1 MKAILYD
8 RYGPPDV
15 LRVIEVNKPVPKHN
29 EVLIRVH
36 ATTVTAA
43 ESMMRRGA
51 TFFGRFIIGL
61 RKPKSRFRMLG
72 MELAGEIESV
82 GADVTR
88 FQPGDQVYGFTG
100 FGLGGYAEYTCMPAH
115 GSLARKPTNLT
126 YEEAVAIVDGATTA
140 LFFLRDKGNIQPG
153 KKVLIYGASGSI
165 GTYAIQLAKYFGA
178 EVTGICSSANVEL
191 VNSLG
196 ADRVIDYTK
205 EDFTRRGETYDIIF
219 DTVGK
224 SSFLRCQNSLKPN
237 GRYLVTTGALPTIYA
252 LMLWTSLVGSKRL
265 IFAFSIEKNEALI
278 FLRELIEVEKLKP
291 IIDRCYPLEEIAEA
305 HRHVDTGH
313 KKGNVVITVAHTR

>member
-100 FGLGGYAEYTCMPAH
+100 FGLGGYVEYTCMPAH

-178 EVTGICSSANVEL
+178 
-191 VNSLG
+191 
-196 ADRVIDYTK
+196 
-205 EDFTRRGETYDIIF
+205 
-219 DTVGK
+219 
-224 SSFLRCQNSLKPN
+224 
-237 GRYLVTTGALPTIYA
+237 
-252 LMLWTSLVGSKRL
+252 
-265 IFAFSIEKNEALI
+265 
-278 FLRELIEVEKLKP
+278 
-291 IIDRCYPLEEIAEA
+291 
-305 HRHVDTGH
+305 
-313 KKGNVVITVAHTR
+313 